1 MKKSLLII
9 VLCWFASSSVFA
21 TGVNADQPNGTTDQA
36 AKAAKA
42 VDPMMARQL
51 DKLMTA
57 DPKADPT
64 LSKREVKQRLSVKQ
78 KVKRQLAKLKAKMAE
93 INRPVD
99 DLASLLRTIGIIF
112 IIVGAVLL
120 ILGLILSGGAY
131 YGSGGGLLVLGI
143 ILYLV
148 AVYAL

>member
-1 MKKSLLII
+1 MKKSLSII
-9 VLCWFASSSVFA
+9 VLCLFASASVFA
-21 TGVNADQPNGTTDQA
+21 TGVNADQPGGTTGQA
-36 AKAAKA
+36 TRA
-42 VDPMMARQL
+42 VDPIMARQL

-78 KVKRQLAKLKAKMAE
+78 KVQRQLAKLKAKIAE
-93 INRPVD
+93 VNRPVED
-99 DLASLLRTIGIIF
+99 IADLLRTIGIIC

-120 ILGLILSGGAY
+120 ILGLILSGGVY